1 MMIFKKG
8 KSGHKSSF
16 QKFKKKKQKTKKIKQ
31 TSAGLCVCV
40 GGGVEGASA
49 GLLFLINGVKW
60 NGHCYKQQSEPK
72 CHGGHLQRV
81 KLLRHLSPAP
91 PQLWCII
98 FFSFYFIFLLILS
111 RPTVVMFLLFFFSIP
126 VHISDCV
133 STLSINHLIPN
144 YFNKW
149 NPFRVGLNWCVR
161 KSSSELPCER
171 IVNATG
177 IAMGTTVL

>member
-1 MMIFKKG
+1 M
-8 KSGHKSSF
+8 
-16 QKFKKKKQKTKKIKQ
+16 
-31 TSAGLCVCV
+31 CV

-111 RPTVVMFLLFFFSIP
+111 RPTVVMFLLFFFLFQSIFQIVFRP
-126 VHISDCV
+126 C
-133 STLSINHLIPN
+133 LSIISFPTISINGIHFELVWTGAFVNRVQNFHANALSMPQVSQWVRQSSK
-144 YFNKW
+144 YF
-149 NPFRVGLNWCVR
+149 
-161 KSSSELPCER
+161 E
-171 IVNATG
+171 
-177 IAMGTTVL
+177 